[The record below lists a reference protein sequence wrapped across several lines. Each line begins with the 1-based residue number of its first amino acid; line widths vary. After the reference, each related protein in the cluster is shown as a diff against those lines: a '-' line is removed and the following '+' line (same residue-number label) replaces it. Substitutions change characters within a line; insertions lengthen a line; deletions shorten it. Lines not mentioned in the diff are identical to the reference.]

1 MRIGIFT
8 PRVQQAEVNVG
19 RTSIFFQMNED
30 KLNNKLVK
38 CTKQKIELSNGSYV
52 SAVSGSDQSN
62 IEGLT
67 FDVIVLDEAQKISNY
82 TWSERISPMGGAT
95 NAKLIKIGTPKFR
108 NHFYDSMEGKGS
120 SEWCTIKRDWTRC
133 PQLWALDATILP
145 DHEDPT
151 HTRERPYSTFVLTLM
166 PKSLKQE
173 YFPTRPDVWT
183 EGQMSVEDFKT
194 QYMLEFVDGAAQ
206 FLTTEECE
214 QLKNGEF
221 DWLTHGQLGETYF
234 AGIDF
239 AGSGS
244 DTADF
249 THISVIRLDERTN
262 QKQKVFAYEMQ
273 GVSYPE
279 QIRQIEALFGGMSPR
294 FICKRIFAD
303 FTGCGR
309 PVVETLIQECGLTQ
323 MTGITFN
330 ASDTFTHTGM
340 NLKNAMYAYAKQE
353 IDYDRFK
360 YPSLERYTASAGK
373 ENVGFWHKM
382 IGEWSDLECEQ
393 KISVNK
399 RISAPS
405 GSHDDVTDSDVLSLF
420 GSLNNGRRKMPR
432 PVFARMS
439 R

>member
-405 GSHDDVTDSDVLSLF
+405 GSHDDVTDSDACSVF
-420 GSLNNGRRKMPR
+420 ASLNNGRRKMPR